1 MKMHPSQIAQEI
13 KEYPFFKIFKADIL
27 LQLSTMV
34 EAKSYAAGDCI
45 LIEGQNNNHIS
56 FLRSGIVEVYISGQK
71 LTELSEAGE
80 VMGEM
85 SVATEKSASTTI
97 VAQNEVQTFS
107 IDTDYFSHI
116 KPSDKEK
123 FELLFYK
130 MLCQILSDRLI
141 KENLKNTSLRYL

>member
-107 IDTDYFSHI
+107 ILNTAGQVILKGQVKDTEAVDI
-116 KPSDKEK
+116 RQLPAG
-123 FELLFYK
+123 FYC
-130 MLCQILSDRLI
+130 LNIQSINVRF
-141 KENLKNTSLRYL
+141 LKN

>member
-1 MKMHPSQIAQEI
+1 MKLHPSQIAQEI
-13 KEYPFFKIFKADIL
+13 KDYPFFKIFRADIL

-34 EAKSYAAGDCI
+34 ETKTYAAGDCI
-45 LIEGQNNNHIS
+45 LIEGQNNNNIY
-56 FLRSGIVEVYISGQK
+56 FLRQGIVEVYTGGQK
-71 LTELSEAGE
+71 LAELSDVGE

-85 SVATEKSASTTI
+85 SVATEKVASTTI
-97 VAQNEVQTFS
+97 VAQGHVEIFLIN
-107 IDTDYFSHI
+107 TDYFSHI
-116 KPSDKEK
+116 KPSEKEK

>member
-1 MKMHPSQIAQEI
+1 MKLHPSQIAQEI
-13 KEYPFFKIFKADIL
+13 KDYPFFKIFKTEIL

-34 EAKSYAAGDCI
+34 ETKSYAVGDCI
-45 LIEGQNNNHIS
+45 LIEGQNNNNIY
-56 FLRSGIVEVYISGQK
+56 FLRQGVVEVYMGGQK
-71 LTELSEAGE
+71 LAELSDAGE

-85 SVATEKSASTTI
+85 SVATEKAASTTI
-97 VAQNEVQTFS
+97 VAKNDVEIFS
-107 IDTDYFSHI
+107 INTDYFSHMR
-116 KPSDKEK
+116 PSDKEK